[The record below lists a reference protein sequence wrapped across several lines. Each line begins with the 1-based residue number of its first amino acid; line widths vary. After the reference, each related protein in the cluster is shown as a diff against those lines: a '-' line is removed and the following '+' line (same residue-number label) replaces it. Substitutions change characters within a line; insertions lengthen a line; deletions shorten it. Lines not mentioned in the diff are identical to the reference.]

1 MLDSIV
7 RTFVPVL
14 VGMLLGVAAKV
25 GLGLPSGAVADIV
38 TVVITTGYY
47 ALARIIE
54 KQWPAAGQ
62 ILLSAGLSK
71 RSPVYP
77 RSLGTRRM

>member
-1 MLDSIV
+1 MLDSVV
-7 RTFVPVL
+7 RTFVPIM
-14 VGMLLGVAAKV
+14 VGMVLGVAAKV

-77 RSLGTRRM
+77 KSLGTGRM